1 MQPRRDSW
9 GRWGEKWEEKGK
21 RWDRGKAIGGKRDTG
36 RGNRLKEEKEQR
48 DSLT

>member
-9 GRWGEKWEEKGK
+9 VGRGKKWEEKGK
-21 RWDRGKAIGGKRDTG
+21 RWDRGKAIGGKRDMG
-36 RGNRLKEEKEQR
+36 RGNRLKMEEEKR

>member
-9 GRWGEKWEEKGK
+9 VGWGEKWEEKGK
-21 RWDRGKAIGGKRDTG
+21 RWDRGKATGGRKDEG
-36 RGNRLKEEKEQR
+36 GGNRLKMVEERR